1 MLYDIY
7 KLQLLYF
14 QKFVD
19 SETQTE
25 ECAGCK
31 SLLTKI
37 KRLRSSLQSANIKL
51 SKERLAQM
59 TDEDI

>member
-1 MLYDIY
+1 MIY

-19 SETQTE
+19 NETQTE

-31 SLLTKI
+31 SLSTKN
-37 KRLRSSLQSANIKL
+37 KRLRSSLKSANFKL
-51 SKERLAQM
+51 SKERLTHM
-59 TDEDI
+59 TDEGI